1 MTTSWRPRLKTTVPS
16 DGPLS
21 ARLLW
26 VGEAPGH
33 TEVAEGKPF
42 VGASGQIVRSTLR
55 WAGFDVDRDVRFTN
69 AVRHNPGQFPTDKRG
84 GELLLEYAAEL
95 DAEVAQ
101 MPSLQVVVAC
111 GGPAAT
117 RLTGRR
123 SGSGWDIGNNR
134 GYVFHNEH
142 LPDVMRWHPSCAPW
156 TTYMRQDV
164 VVIPTLHPAGIMRS
178 KGRDDIALLRRDV
191 HKAKLACEGRLTRPE
206 ISIILN
212 PDPRAVELAARDA
225 QRMYFDTEFDEN
237 RQIFLFGVTF
247 DGHEIFEMPWE
258 PKYYG
263 VLREICEAPSVK
275 GAHNIIADAEAL
287 YTSGKIEL
295 GGEWYDTM
303 IGMHAL
309 HPALEVGLDDTA
321 RFYID
326 DIQPWKEMDHKDP
339 RYNALDVAYGW
350 ECWDAQ
356 VREAAQRPV
365 DPTPEIVARMR
376 LVPVT
381 YAMTTR
387 GLLVDEAKRK
397 RLVDSVASE
406 IAQLNSSVMDAVR
419 PFWDKR
425 VRAAMEE
432 ALAAN
437 TEYEELRVADRG
449 LCSKHPT
456 YNGLRNPAKTCE
468 FCQAIHTRC
477 VDKRRAYARA
487 QRRRTRAKVEA
498 ERWSKGFD
506 ANNNEHLRWLLYDP
520 YAFRLP
526 VQRAPG
532 TRRPTANRTAID
544 RLATLRTAQ
553 RNKNFNTVLLI
564 KDVQHLA
571 KARSTFLNVP
581 TDSANYAHPPYKIHG
596 TRTGR
601 LAGGRDDDEKS
612 DNRYAYNAL
621 NIPKEWRVMY
631 VAPSGYVF
639 VAADWRNVE
648 GRLTAH
654 FCRDAAY
661 QRALDGELSG
671 GFKVHAINA
680 GIIYNIDP
688 ADSKSYLVDLGGQRR
703 PAYDA
708 GKRLTHAWS
717 YGMQSRKMSATFNIT
732 IEEAAEIDVK
742 LSAAYPRLVAW
753 RAQLVNDV
761 LGVWDR
767 AKYDRPVC
775 VKEGRR
781 YLANPFGWQM
791 YWWGVDASQANEVIA
806 FLPQSTGAGMWTRCA
821 PLLHERYPVVQ
832 GTYDSFVLL
841 VRKDGKE
848 VREASEFLQS
858 TMEREW
864 SELDG
869 KSFPCEV
876 AVGYNLGD
884 YDENKNEYGLKEVTT

>member
-1 MTTSWRPRLKTTVPS
+1 VKTTVPS

-55 WAGFDVDRDVRFTN
+55 WAGFDVEHDVRFTN
-69 AVRHNPGQFPTDKRG
+69 AVRHNPGQFPADKRG
-84 GELLLEYAAEL
+84 SELLLEYAAEL
-95 DAEVAQ
+95 DAEISS
-101 MPSLQVVVAC
+101 MPQLRVVVAC

-134 GYVFHNEH
+134 GYVFHNAH
-142 LPDVMRWHPSCAPW
+142 LPTAMRWHPSSDPW
-156 TTYMRQDV
+156 ITRMPEGV
-164 VVIPTLHPAGIMRS
+164 VVVPTFHPAGIMRS

-191 HKAKLACEGRLTRPE
+191 HKAKLAVDKRLKRPN
-206 ISIILN
+206 ISIVLN
-212 PDPRAVELAARDA
+212 PDPRAVEKAACDA
-225 QRMYFDTEFDEN
+225 QRMYFDTEFGEN
-237 RQIFLFGVTF
+237 HQIFLFGVTF

-258 PKYYG
+258 PKYME
-263 VLREICEAPSVK
+263 VIRTICEAPSVK

-287 YTSGKIEL
+287 WASGEIEL
-295 GGEWYDTM
+295 SGEWYDTM
-303 IGMHAL
+303 LGMHAL

-321 RFYID
+321 RYYID
-326 DIQPWKEMDHKDP
+326 DIQPWKDMDHKDP

-350 ECWDAQ
+350 ACWDAQ
-356 VREAAQRPV
+356 VHEAAQRPV
-365 DPTPEIVARMR
+365 DPTPEIVARMH
-376 LVPVT
+376 LIPVT
-381 YAMTTR
+381 YAMTTQ

-397 RLVDSVASE
+397 TLIETVVRD
-406 IAQLNSSVMDAVR
+406 IAQLNTRIDEAVK

-432 ALAAN
+432 VRDAE
-437 TEYEELRVADRG
+437 TEYQELRSADRG
-449 LCSKHPT
+449 ACDKHPSF
-456 YNGLRNPAKTCE
+456 NGLRAPAKTCPT
-468 FCQAIHTRC
+468 CQAIHNRT
-477 VDKRRAYARA
+477 VDKRSAYARSK
-487 QRRRTRAKVEA
+487 RRRARSKTDLA
-498 ERWSKGFD
+498 RWEGGFNP
-506 ANNNEHLRWLLYDP
+506 ANNEHLRWLLYDP

-526 VQRAPG
+526 VQRLPG
-532 TRRPTANRTAID
+532 SRRPTANRLAID
-544 RLATLRTAQ
+544 RLAMLRTVQ
-553 RNKNFNTVLLI
+553 RNKNFSTVTLI

-571 KARSTFLNVP
+571 KANSTFLSVP
-581 TDSANYAHPPYKIHG
+581 TDSNNYAHPPYKIHG

-631 VAPSGYVF
+631 VAPPGHCF

-648 GRLTAH
+648 GRLTSY
-654 FCRDAAY
+654 FCRDPGY

-688 ADSKSYLVDLGGQRR
+688 ADSKSHMVELSGQRR

-717 YGMQSRKMSATFNIT
+717 YGMQARKMSATFNIT
-732 IEEAAEIDVK
+732 IEEAVEIDVK
-742 LSAAYPRLVAW
+742 LSTAYPRLVEW
-753 RAQLVNDV
+753 RTQLVTDV
-761 LGVWDR
+761 LGLWDR
-767 AKYDRPVC
+767 MTYDKPVC
-775 VKEGRR
+775 AKEGRR
-781 YLANPFGWQM
+781 FLANPFGWQM
-791 YWWGVDASQANEVIA
+791 FWWGIDAVQANEVIA

-821 PLLHERYPVVQ
+821 PILHARYPVVQ

-841 VRKDGKE
+841 VRRDATE
-848 VREASEFLQS
+848 VREAREFLVKV
-858 TMEREW
+858 MERTWDEIGG
-864 SELDG
+864 L
-869 KSFPCEV
+869 SFPCEV
-876 AVGYNLGD
+876 SVGFNLGE
-884 YDENKNEYGLKEVTT
+884 YDEEKNTYGLKEVA